1 MNILIIGGG
10 VAGTTL
16 AHWCTDHGVDYHL
29 FDPGVNYSSAVAGG
43 IINPLVFRRMTL
55 SWRAGELIPYAKAFY
70 RSMETLLDAPFYHDV
85 TIRRFFASEQE
96 AGYWQ
101 QKQCL
106 GEYEPFMTVQ
116 TEEDRSFPSP
126 HNTFGTGRVKGSA
139 YVDAPEYYA
148 AQLKWLSEQGKLVS
162 STVDYNSIDPVTGT
176 YAGEAYDFI
185 IFCEGKD
192 GRKNPW
198 FNYLPLQQTKGELLT
213 IHAPTVSQAE
223 SLNRKCFMLPVGNGM
238 FKVGSTYAWDT
249 DNVIITEEG
258 KQTILGNL
266 ASVTSEPYEVVNQVA
281 GVRPTVTDRR
291 PLLGKH
297 PEFPKLVIANG
308 LGTKG
313 YMIAPLLMKE
323 LMEHLTEGATLH
335 PEGDIER
342 FRGKYNADSK

>member
-1 MNILIIGGG
+1 MNVLIIGGG

-16 AHWCTDHGVDYHL
+16 AHWCTNHKVDYRL
-29 FDPGVNYSSAVAGG
+29 VDPGVNHSSAVAGG

-55 SWRAGELIPYAKAFY
+55 SWRAGELIPYAKTFY
-70 RSMETLLDAPFYHDV
+70 RSMETLLGSLFYHDV

-101 QKQCL
+101 QKQHL
-106 GEYEPFMTVQ
+106 SEYEPFMTVQ
-116 TEEDRSFPSP
+116 EEADRSFASP

-148 AQLKWLSEQGKLVS
+148 AQLKWLNEQGKLSLS
-162 STVDYNSIDPVTGT
+162 SVDYNSIDPVSGT
-176 YAGEAYDFI
+176 YEGTTYDFI

-223 SLNRKCFMLPVGNGM
+223 SLNRKCFMLPVGNGL

-249 DNVIITEEG
+249 DNVIVTEEG

-323 LMEHLTEGATLH
+323 LMEHLTDGTSLH

-342 FRGKYNADSK
+342 FREKYTSI